1 MIKPAQRLRDIK
13 EYYFSTKLREI
24 SDLNRRGKNIINMG
38 IGNPDLSPPEKV
50 RNALEKAT
58 NENGSHKYQPYKGI
72 NQLRMSISDFYK
84 KNYNVSLDSD
94 KNILPLIG
102 SKEGIMH
109 ISLAFLN
116 KGDKVLIPNPGYPSY
131 QSITKLVGAEPLFYP
146 LLEKN
151 SWLPDLDSLKL
162 LISDNVK
169 LMWINYPNMPT
180 GKNSTIEFFKKI
192 YDFAVSNDILVI
204 NDNPYSFILNDN
216 PVSFLSVDSS
226 FDHCMELNS
235 LSKSHNMAGWRV
247 GMMIGESKFIDSVL
261 KVKSNFDSGMF
272 YCVQHGAIKALASS
286 QKWFDSLNKEY
297 SKRKKLA
304 EEIASE
310 LNLSY
315 SKNGVGMFMWC
326 KILNGSL
333 KSEDFVDYL
342 LDKYNFFISPGSIF
356 GSQGE
361 GYVRISL
368 CTDTKKM
375 NEVLKRLK
383 S

>member
-1 MIKPAQRLRDIK
+1 MIKPAQRLNDIK

-24 SDLNRRGKNIINMG
+24 SELNKRGKNIINMG
-38 IGNPDLSPPEKV
+38 IGNPDLSPPENV

-58 NENGSHKYQPYKGI
+58 KDNGSHKYQPYKGI

-131 QSITKLVGAEPLFYP
+131 QSITKLVGAEPIFYP

-151 SWLPDLDSLKL
+151 NWLPDLDALKL
-162 LISDNVK
+162 LVSDNMK

-180 GKNSTIEFFKKI
+180 GKNSNIEFFKKI

-216 PVSFLSVDSS
+216 PMSFLSVDSS
-226 FDHCMELNS
+226 FDHCLELNS

-247 GMMIGESKFIDSVL
+247 GMVVGSKNNIDTIL
-261 KVKSNFDSGMF
+261 RVKSNIDSGM
-272 YCVQHGAIKALASS
+272 YYAIQKGAIEALCLNSS
-286 QKWFDSLNKEY
+286 WYKSMNKIYRKRREIVYKICDKLKLKYDKNSSGMFVWAKIKSSDITSMQFVDNLLYNKE
-297 SKRKKLA
+297 
-304 EEIASE
+304 I
-310 LNLSY
+310 
-315 SKNGVGMFMWC
+315 
-326 KILNGSL
+326 
-333 KSEDFVDYL
+333 
-342 LDKYNFFISPGSIF
+342 FITPGSIF
-356 GSQGE
+356 GTNGE
-361 GYVRISL
+361 GYVRLSL
-368 CTDTKKM
+368 CLSKDKL
-375 NEVLKRLK
+375 NEALNKLL
-383 S
+383 

>member
-1 MIKPAQRLRDIK
+1 MIKPAQRLNDIK

-24 SDLNRRGKNIINMG
+24 SELNKRGKNIINMG
-38 IGNPDLSPPEKV
+38 IGNPDLSPPENV

-58 NENGSHKYQPYKGI
+58 KDNGSHKYQPYKGI

-131 QSITKLVGAEPLFYP
+131 QSITKLVGAEPIFYP

-151 SWLPDLDSLKL
+151 NWLPDLDALKL
-162 LISDNVK
+162 LVSDNMK

-180 GKNSTIEFFKKI
+180 GKNSNIEFFKKI

-216 PVSFLSVDSS
+216 PLSFLSVDSS
-226 FDHCMELNS
+226 FDHCLELNS

-247 GMMIGESKFIDSVL
+247 GMVVGSKNNIDTIL
-261 KVKSNFDSGMF
+261 RVKSNIDSGM
-272 YCVQHGAIKALASS
+272 YYAIQKGAIEALCLNSS
-286 QKWFDSLNKEY
+286 WYKSMNKIYRKRREIVYKICDKLKLKYDKNSSGMFVWAKIKSLDITSMEFVDNLLYNKE
-297 SKRKKLA
+297 
-304 EEIASE
+304 I
-310 LNLSY
+310 
-315 SKNGVGMFMWC
+315 
-326 KILNGSL
+326 
-333 KSEDFVDYL
+333 
-342 LDKYNFFISPGSIF
+342 FITPGSIF
-356 GSQGE
+356 GTNGE
-361 GYVRISL
+361 GYVRLSL
-368 CTDTKKM
+368 CLSQDKL
-375 NEVLKRLK
+375 NEALNKLL
-383 S
+383 

>member
-1 MIKPAQRLRDIK
+1 MIKPAQRLNDIK

-24 SDLNRRGKNIINMG
+24 SELNKRGKNIINMG
-38 IGNPDLSPPEKV
+38 IGNPDLSPPENV

-58 NENGSHKYQPYKGI
+58 KDNGSHKYQPYKGI

-131 QSITKLVGAEPLFYP
+131 QSITKLVGAEPIFYP

-151 SWLPDLDSLKL
+151 NWLPDLDALKL
-162 LISDNVK
+162 LVSDNMK

-180 GKNSTIEFFKKI
+180 GKNSNIEFFKKI
-192 YDFAVSNDILVI
+192 YDFAVSNNILVV

-216 PVSFLSVDSS
+216 PLSFLSVDSS
-226 FDHCMELNS
+226 FDHCLELNS

-247 GMMIGESKFIDSVL
+247 GMVVGSKNNIDTIL
-261 KVKSNFDSGMF
+261 RVKSNIDSGM
-272 YCVQHGAIKALASS
+272 YYAIQKGAIEALCLNSS
-286 QKWFDSLNKEY
+286 WYKSMNKIYRKRREIVYKICDKLKLKYDKNSSGMFVWAKIKSSDITSMQFVDNLLYNKE
-297 SKRKKLA
+297 
-304 EEIASE
+304 I
-310 LNLSY
+310 
-315 SKNGVGMFMWC
+315 
-326 KILNGSL
+326 
-333 KSEDFVDYL
+333 
-342 LDKYNFFISPGSIF
+342 FITPGSIF
-356 GSQGE
+356 GTNGE
-361 GYVRISL
+361 GYVRLSL
-368 CTDTKKM
+368 CLSKDKL
-375 NEVLKRLK
+375 NEALNKLL
-383 S
+383 

>member
-1 MIKPAQRLRDIK
+1 MIKPAQRLKDIK

-24 SDLNRRGKNIINMG
+24 SELNKEGKNIINMG
-38 IGNPDLSPPEKV
+38 IGNPDLSPPENV

-58 NENGSHKYQPYKGI
+58 KDNGSHKYQPYKGI

-151 SWLPDLDSLKL
+151 SWLPDLDSLKSL
-162 LISDNVK
+162 VSDNVK

-180 GKNSTIEFFKKI
+180 GKNSNIEFFKKI

-226 FDHCMELNS
+226 FDHCLELNS

-247 GMMIGESKFIDSVL
+247 GMVVGSKNNIDTIL
-261 KVKSNFDSGMF
+261 RVKSNIDSGM
-272 YCVQHGAIKALASS
+272 YYAIQKGAIEALCLNSS
-286 QKWFDSLNKEY
+286 WYKSMNKIYRKRREIVYKICDKLKLKYDKNSSGMFVWAKIKSSDITSMQFVDNLLYNKE
-297 SKRKKLA
+297 
-304 EEIASE
+304 I
-310 LNLSY
+310 
-315 SKNGVGMFMWC
+315 
-326 KILNGSL
+326 
-333 KSEDFVDYL
+333 
-342 LDKYNFFISPGSIF
+342 FITPGSIF
-356 GSQGE
+356 GTNGE
-361 GYVRISL
+361 GYVRLSL
-368 CTDTKKM
+368 CLSQDKL
-375 NEVLKRLK
+375 NEALNKLL
-383 S
+383 

>member
-1 MIKPAQRLRDIK
+1 MIKPAQRLKDIK

-24 SDLNRRGKNIINMG
+24 SELNKRGKNIINMG
-38 IGNPDLSPPEKV
+38 IGNPDLSPPENV

-58 NENGSHKYQPYKGI
+58 KDNGSHKYQPYKGI

-131 QSITKLVGAEPLFYP
+131 QSITKLVGAEPIFYP

-151 SWLPDLDSLKL
+151 NWLPDLDALKL
-162 LISDNVK
+162 LVSDNVK

-180 GKNSTIEFFKKI
+180 GKNSNIEFFKKI
-192 YDFAVSNDILVI
+192 HDFAVSNDILVI

-216 PVSFLSVDSS
+216 PLSFLSVDSS
-226 FDHCMELNS
+226 FDHCLELNS

-247 GMMIGESKFIDSVL
+247 GMVVGSKNNIDTIL
-261 KVKSNFDSGMF
+261 RVKSNIDSGM
-272 YCVQHGAIKALASS
+272 YYAIQKGAIEALCLNSS
-286 QKWFDSLNKEY
+286 WYKSMNKIYRKRREIVYKICDKLKLKYDKNSSGMFVWAKIKSSDITSMQFVDNLLYNKE
-297 SKRKKLA
+297 
-304 EEIASE
+304 I
-310 LNLSY
+310 
-315 SKNGVGMFMWC
+315 
-326 KILNGSL
+326 
-333 KSEDFVDYL
+333 
-342 LDKYNFFISPGSIF
+342 FITPGSIF
-356 GSQGE
+356 GTNGE
-361 GYVRISL
+361 GYVRLSL
-368 CTDTKKM
+368 CLSKEKL
-375 NEVLKRLK
+375 NEALNKLL
-383 S
+383 

>member
-1 MIKPAQRLRDIK
+1 MIKPAQRLKDIK

-24 SDLNRRGKNIINMG
+24 TELNRRGKNIINMG
-38 IGNPDLSPPEKV
+38 IGNPDLSPPENV

-58 NENGSHKYQPYKGI
+58 KDNGSHKYQPYKGI

-131 QSITKLVGAEPLFYP
+131 QSITKLVGAEPIFYP

-151 SWLPDLDSLKL
+151 NWLPDLDSLKL
-162 LISDNVK
+162 LVSDNVK

-180 GKNSTIEFFKKI
+180 GKNSNIEFFNKI

-216 PVSFLSVDSS
+216 PLSFLSVDSS
-226 FDHCMELNS
+226 FDHCLELNS

-247 GMMIGESKFIDSVL
+247 GMVVGSKNNIDTIL
-261 KVKSNFDSGMF
+261 RVKSNIDSGM
-272 YCVQHGAIKALASS
+272 YYAIQKGAIEALCLDSS
-286 QKWFDSLNKEY
+286 WYKSLNKIY
-297 SKRKKLA
+297 RKRREIVYKICDKLK
-304 EEIASE
+304 
-310 LNLSY
+310 LKY
-315 SKNGVGMFMWC
+315 DKNSSGMFIWA
-326 KILNGSL
+326 KINSL
-333 KSEDFVDYL
+333 DMSSMEFVDNL
-342 LDKYNFFISPGSIF
+342 LYNKEIFITPGSIF
-356 GSQGE
+356 GTNGE
-361 GYVRISL
+361 GYVRLSL
-368 CTDTKKM
+368 CLSQEK
-375 NEVLKRLK
+375 LKEALNK
-383 S
+383 LL

>member
-1 MIKPAQRLRDIK
+1 MIKPAQRLNDIK

-24 SDLNRRGKNIINMG
+24 SELNKRGKNIINMG
-38 IGNPDLSPPEKV
+38 IGNPDLSPPENV

-58 NENGSHKYQPYKGI
+58 KDNGSHKYQPYKGI

-131 QSITKLVGAEPLFYP
+131 QSITKLVGAEPIFYP

-151 SWLPDLDSLKL
+151 NWLPDLDSLKL
-162 LISDNVK
+162 LVSDNVK

-180 GKNSTIEFFKKI
+180 GKNSNIEFFKKI

-216 PVSFLSVDSS
+216 PLSFLSVDSS
-226 FDHCMELNS
+226 FDHCLELNS

-247 GMMIGESKFIDSVL
+247 GMVVGSKNNIDTIL
-261 KVKSNFDSGMF
+261 RVKSNIDSGM
-272 YCVQHGAIKALASS
+272 YYAIQKGAIEALCLNSS
-286 QKWFDSLNKEY
+286 WYKSMNKIYRKRREIVYKICDKLKLKYDKNSSGMFVWAKIKSSDITSMQFVDNLLYNKE
-297 SKRKKLA
+297 
-304 EEIASE
+304 I
-310 LNLSY
+310 
-315 SKNGVGMFMWC
+315 
-326 KILNGSL
+326 
-333 KSEDFVDYL
+333 
-342 LDKYNFFISPGSIF
+342 FITPGSIF
-356 GSQGE
+356 GTNGE
-361 GYVRISL
+361 GYVRLSL
-368 CTDTKKM
+368 CLSQDKL
-375 NEVLKRLK
+375 NEALNKLL
-383 S
+383 

>member
-1 MIKPAQRLRDIK
+1 MIKPAQRLKDIE

-24 SDLNRRGKNIINMG
+24 SKLNASGKNIINMG
-38 IGNPDLSPPEKV
+38 IGNPDLSPPENV

-58 NENGSHKYQPYKGI
+58 KDNGSHKYQPYKGI
-72 NQLRMSISDFYK
+72 NQLRTSISDFYK
-84 KNYNVSLDSD
+84 KNYNVSLNSD
-94 KNILPLIG
+94 ENILPLIG

-151 SWLPDLDSLKL
+151 NWLPDLDSLKFL
-162 LISDNVK
+162 VSDNVK

-180 GKNSTIEFFKKI
+180 GKNSDIEFFKKI

-226 FDHCMELNS
+226 FDHCLELNS

-247 GMMIGESKFIDSVL
+247 GMVVGSKNNIDSIL
-261 KVKSNFDSGMF
+261 KVKSNIDSGM
-272 YCVQHGAIKALASS
+272 YYGIQKGAIEALCLNNS
-286 QKWFDSLNKEY
+286 WYTSLNKIY
-297 SKRKKLA
+297 KKRREIVYEICDKLK
-304 EEIASE
+304 
-310 LNLSY
+310 LTY
-315 SKNGVGMFMWC
+315 DKNSTGMFVWA
-326 KILNGSL
+326 KINSPATSS
-333 KSEDFVDYL
+333 KKFVDNL
-342 LDKYNFFISPGSIF
+342 LYNKEIFITPGSIF
-356 GSQGE
+356 GTNGE
-361 GYVRISL
+361 GYVRLSL
-368 CTDTKKM
+368 CLNQDKL
-375 NEVLKRLK
+375 NEALNKLL
-383 S
+383 

>member
-1 MIKPAQRLRDIK
+1 MIKPAQRLNDIK

-24 SDLNRRGKNIINMG
+24 SELNKRGKNIINMG
-38 IGNPDLSPPEKV
+38 IGNPDLSPPENV

-58 NENGSHKYQPYKGI
+58 KDNGSHKYQPYKGI

-131 QSITKLVGAEPLFYP
+131 QSITKLVGAEPIFYP

-151 SWLPDLDSLKL
+151 NWLPDLDALKL
-162 LISDNVK
+162 LVSDNVK

-180 GKNSTIEFFKKI
+180 GKNSNIEFFKKI

-216 PVSFLSVDSS
+216 PLSFLSVDSS
-226 FDHCMELNS
+226 FDHCLELNS

-247 GMMIGESKFIDSVL
+247 GMVVGSKNNIDTIL
-261 KVKSNFDSGMF
+261 RVKSNIDSGM
-272 YCVQHGAIKALASS
+272 YYAIQKGAIEALCLNSS
-286 QKWFDSLNKEY
+286 WYKSMNKIYRKRREIVYKICDKLKLKYDKNSSGMFVWAKIKSSDITSMQFVDNLLYNKE
-297 SKRKKLA
+297 
-304 EEIASE
+304 I
-310 LNLSY
+310 
-315 SKNGVGMFMWC
+315 
-326 KILNGSL
+326 
-333 KSEDFVDYL
+333 
-342 LDKYNFFISPGSIF
+342 FITPGSIF
-356 GSQGE
+356 GTNGE
-361 GYVRISL
+361 GYVRLSL
-368 CTDTKKM
+368 CLSQDKL
-375 NEVLKRLK
+375 NEALNKLL
-383 S
+383 

>member
-1 MIKPAQRLRDIK
+1 MIKPAQRLNDIK

-24 SDLNRRGKNIINMG
+24 SELNKRGKNIINMG
-38 IGNPDLSPPEKV
+38 IGNPDLSPPENV

-58 NENGSHKYQPYKGI
+58 KDNGSHKYQPYKGI

-131 QSITKLVGAEPLFYP
+131 QSITKLVGAEPIFYP

-151 SWLPDLDSLKL
+151 NWLPDLDALKL
-162 LISDNVK
+162 LVSDNVK

-180 GKNSTIEFFKKI
+180 GKNSNIEFFKKI
-192 YDFAVSNDILVI
+192 YDFAVSSDILVI

-216 PVSFLSVDSS
+216 PLSFLSVDSS
-226 FDHCMELNS
+226 FDHCLELNS

-247 GMMIGESKFIDSVL
+247 GMVVGSKNNIDTIL
-261 KVKSNFDSGMF
+261 RVKSNIDSGM
-272 YCVQHGAIKALASS
+272 YYAIQKGAIEALCLNSS
-286 QKWFDSLNKEY
+286 WYKSMNKIYRKRREIVYKICDKLKLKYDKNSSGMFVWAKIKSSDITSMQFVDNLLYNKE
-297 SKRKKLA
+297 
-304 EEIASE
+304 I
-310 LNLSY
+310 
-315 SKNGVGMFMWC
+315 
-326 KILNGSL
+326 
-333 KSEDFVDYL
+333 
-342 LDKYNFFISPGSIF
+342 FITPGSIF
-356 GSQGE
+356 GTNGE
-361 GYVRISL
+361 GYVRLSL
-368 CTDTKKM
+368 CLSKDKL
-375 NEVLKRLK
+375 NEALNKLL
-383 S
+383 

>member
-1 MIKPAQRLRDIK
+1 MIKPAQRLNDIK

-24 SDLNRRGKNIINMG
+24 SELNTRGKNIINMG
-38 IGNPDLSPPEKV
+38 IGNPDLSPPENV
-50 RNALEKAT
+50 RNALQKAT
-58 NENGSHKYQPYKGI
+58 KDNGSHKYQPYKGI

-131 QSITKLVGAEPLFYP
+131 QSITKLVGAEPIFYP

-151 SWLPDLDSLKL
+151 NWLPDLDSLKL
-162 LISDNVK
+162 LVSDNVK

-180 GKNSTIEFFKKI
+180 GKNSNIEFFNKI

-216 PVSFLSVDSS
+216 PLSFLSVDSS
-226 FDHCMELNS
+226 FDHCLELNS

-247 GMMIGESKFIDSVL
+247 GMVVGSKNNIDTIL
-261 KVKSNFDSGMF
+261 RVKSNIDSGM
-272 YCVQHGAIKALASS
+272 YYAIQKGAIEALCLDSS
-286 QKWFDSLNKEY
+286 WYKSLNKIY
-297 SKRKKLA
+297 RKRREIVYKICDKLK
-304 EEIASE
+304 
-310 LNLSY
+310 LKY
-315 SKNGVGMFMWC
+315 DKNSSGMFIWA
-326 KILNGSL
+326 KINSL
-333 KSEDFVDYL
+333 DMSSMEFVDNL
-342 LDKYNFFISPGSIF
+342 LYNKEIFITPGSIF
-356 GSQGE
+356 GTNGE
-361 GYVRISL
+361 GYVRLSL
-368 CTDTKKM
+368 CLSQEK
-375 NEVLKRLK
+375 LKEALNK
-383 S
+383 LL

>member
-1 MIKPAQRLRDIK
+1 MIKPAQRLNDIK

-24 SDLNRRGKNIINMG
+24 SELNKRGKNIINMG
-38 IGNPDLSPPEKV
+38 IGNPDLSPPENV

-58 NENGSHKYQPYKGI
+58 KDNGSHKYQPYKGI
-72 NQLRMSISDFYK
+72 NQLRISISDFYK

-131 QSITKLVGAEPLFYP
+131 QSITKLVGAEPIFYP

-151 SWLPDLDSLKL
+151 NWLPDLDSLKL
-162 LISDNVK
+162 LVSDNVK

-180 GKNSTIEFFKKI
+180 GKNSNIEFFKKI

-216 PVSFLSVDSS
+216 PLSFLSVDSS
-226 FDHCMELNS
+226 FDHCLELNS

-247 GMMIGESKFIDSVL
+247 GMVVGSKNNIDTIL
-261 KVKSNFDSGMF
+261 RVKSNIDSGM
-272 YCVQHGAIKALASS
+272 YYAIQKGAIEALCLNSS
-286 QKWFDSLNKEY
+286 WYKSMNKIYRKRREIVYKICDKLKLKYDKNSSGMFVWAKIKSSDITSMQFVDNLLYNKE
-297 SKRKKLA
+297 
-304 EEIASE
+304 I
-310 LNLSY
+310 
-315 SKNGVGMFMWC
+315 
-326 KILNGSL
+326 
-333 KSEDFVDYL
+333 
-342 LDKYNFFISPGSIF
+342 FITPGSIF
-356 GSQGE
+356 GTNGE
-361 GYVRISL
+361 GYVRLSL
-368 CTDTKKM
+368 CLSQDK
-375 NEVLKRLK
+375 LKEALNK
-383 S
+383 LL

>member
-1 MIKPAQRLRDIK
+1 MIKPAQRLNDIK

-24 SDLNRRGKNIINMG
+24 SQLNKRGKNIINMG
-38 IGNPDLSPPEKV
+38 IGNPDLSPPENV

-58 NENGSHKYQPYKGI
+58 KDNGSHKYQPYKGI

-131 QSITKLVGAEPLFYP
+131 QSITKLVGAEPIFYP

-151 SWLPDLDSLKL
+151 NWLPDLDALKL
-162 LISDNVK
+162 LVSDNVK

-180 GKNSTIEFFKKI
+180 GKNSNIEFFKKI

-216 PVSFLSVDSS
+216 PLSFLSVDSS
-226 FDHCMELNS
+226 FDHCLELNS

-247 GMMIGESKFIDSVL
+247 GMVVGSKNNIDTIL
-261 KVKSNFDSGMF
+261 RVKSNIDSGM
-272 YCVQHGAIKALASS
+272 YYAIQKGAIEALCLDSS
-286 QKWFDSLNKEY
+286 WYKSLNKIY
-297 SKRKKLA
+297 RKRREIVHKICDKLK
-304 EEIASE
+304 
-310 LNLSY
+310 LKY
-315 SKNGVGMFMWC
+315 DKNSSGMFIWA
-326 KILNGSL
+326 KINSL
-333 KSEDFVDYL
+333 DMSSMEFVDNL
-342 LDKYNFFISPGSIF
+342 LYNKEIFITPGSIF
-356 GSQGE
+356 GTNGE
-361 GYVRISL
+361 GYVRLSL
-368 CTDTKKM
+368 CLSKDKL
-375 NEVLKRLK
+375 NEALNKLL
-383 S
+383 

>member
-1 MIKPAQRLRDIK
+1 MIKPAQRLKDIK

-24 SDLNRRGKNIINMG
+24 TELNRRGKNIINMG
-38 IGNPDLSPPEKV
+38 IGNPDLSPPENV
-50 RNALEKAT
+50 TNALKKAT
-58 NENGSHKYQPYKGI
+58 NDNGSHKYQPYKGI
-72 NQLRMSISDFYK
+72 NQLRISISDFYK
-84 KNYNVSLDSD
+84 KKYNVSLDSD

-162 LISDNVK
+162 LISDKVK

-180 GKNSTIEFFKKI
+180 GKNSNIEFFKKI
-192 YDFAVSNDILVI
+192 YDFAVSNNILVI

-226 FDHCMELNS
+226 FDHCLELNS

-247 GMMIGESKFIDSVL
+247 GMVVGSKNNIDTIL
-261 KVKSNFDSGMF
+261 RVKSNIDSGM
-272 YCVQHGAIKALASS
+272 YYAIQKGAIEALCLNSS
-286 QKWFDSLNKEY
+286 WYKSMNKIYRKRREIVYKICDKLKLKYDKNSSGMFVWAKIKSSDITSMQFVDNLLYNKE
-297 SKRKKLA
+297 
-304 EEIASE
+304 I
-310 LNLSY
+310 
-315 SKNGVGMFMWC
+315 
-326 KILNGSL
+326 
-333 KSEDFVDYL
+333 
-342 LDKYNFFISPGSIF
+342 FITPGSIF
-356 GSQGE
+356 GTNGE
-361 GYVRISL
+361 GYVRLSL
-368 CTDTKKM
+368 CLSKDKL
-375 NEVLKRLK
+375 NEALNKLL
-383 S
+383 

>member
-1 MIKPAQRLRDIK
+1 MIKPAQRLNDIK

-24 SDLNRRGKNIINMG
+24 SELNKRGKNIINMG
-38 IGNPDLSPPEKV
+38 IGNPDLSPPENV

-58 NENGSHKYQPYKGI
+58 KDNGSHKYQPYKGI

-131 QSITKLVGAEPLFYP
+131 QSITKLVGAEPIFYP

-151 SWLPDLDSLKL
+151 NWLPDLDALKL
-162 LISDNVK
+162 LVSDNMK

-180 GKNSTIEFFKKI
+180 GKNSNIEFFKKI

-216 PVSFLSVDSS
+216 PLSFLSVDSS
-226 FDHCMELNS
+226 FDHCLELNS

-247 GMMIGESKFIDSVL
+247 GMVVGSKNNIDTIL
-261 KVKSNFDSGMF
+261 RVKSNIDSGM
-272 YCVQHGAIKALASS
+272 YYAIQKGAIEALCLNSS
-286 QKWFDSLNKEY
+286 WYKSMNKIYRKRREIVYKICDKLKLKYDKNSSGMFVWAKIKSSDITSMQFVDNLLYNKE
-297 SKRKKLA
+297 
-304 EEIASE
+304 I
-310 LNLSY
+310 
-315 SKNGVGMFMWC
+315 
-326 KILNGSL
+326 
-333 KSEDFVDYL
+333 
-342 LDKYNFFISPGSIF
+342 FITPGSIF
-356 GSQGE
+356 GTNGE
-361 GYVRISL
+361 GYVRLSL
-368 CTDTKKM
+368 CLSKDKL
-375 NEVLKRLK
+375 NEALNKLL
-383 S
+383 

>member
-1 MIKPAQRLRDIK
+1 MIKPAQRLNDIK

-24 SDLNRRGKNIINMG
+24 SELNKRGKNIINMG
-38 IGNPDLSPPEKV
+38 IGNPDLSPPENV

-58 NENGSHKYQPYKGI
+58 KDNGSHKYQPYKGI

-131 QSITKLVGAEPLFYP
+131 QSITKLVGAEPIFYP

-151 SWLPDLDSLKL
+151 NWLPDLDSLKL
-162 LISDNVK
+162 LVSDNVK

-180 GKNSTIEFFKKI
+180 GKNSNIEFFKKI

-216 PVSFLSVDSS
+216 PLSFLSVDSS
-226 FDHCMELNS
+226 FDHCLELNS

-247 GMMIGESKFIDSVL
+247 GMVVGSKNNIDTIL
-261 KVKSNFDSGMF
+261 RVKSNIDSGM
-272 YCVQHGAIKALASS
+272 YYAIQKGAIEALCLNSS
-286 QKWFDSLNKEY
+286 WYKSMNKIYRKRREIVYKICDKLKLKYDKNSSGMFVWAKIKSSDITSMQFVDNLLYNKE
-297 SKRKKLA
+297 
-304 EEIASE
+304 I
-310 LNLSY
+310 
-315 SKNGVGMFMWC
+315 
-326 KILNGSL
+326 
-333 KSEDFVDYL
+333 
-342 LDKYNFFISPGSIF
+342 FITPGSIF
-356 GSQGE
+356 GTNGE
-361 GYVRISL
+361 GYVRLSL
-368 CTDTKKM
+368 CLSKDKL
-375 NEVLKRLK
+375 NEALNKLL
-383 S
+383 

>member
-1 MIKPAQRLRDIK
+1 MIKPAQRLNDIK

-24 SDLNRRGKNIINMG
+24 SELNKRGKNIINMG
-38 IGNPDLSPPEKV
+38 IGNPDLSPPENV

-58 NENGSHKYQPYKGI
+58 KDNGSHKYQPYKGI

-131 QSITKLVGAEPLFYP
+131 QSITKLVGAEPIFYP

-151 SWLPDLDSLKL
+151 NWLPDLDSLKL
-162 LISDNVK
+162 LVSDNVK

-180 GKNSTIEFFKKI
+180 GKNSNIEFFKKI

-216 PVSFLSVDSS
+216 PLSFLSVDSS
-226 FDHCMELNS
+226 FDHCLELNS

-247 GMMIGESKFIDSVL
+247 GMVVGSKNNIDTIL
-261 KVKSNFDSGMF
+261 RVKSNIDSGM
-272 YCVQHGAIKALASS
+272 YYAIQKGAIEALCLNSS
-286 QKWFDSLNKEY
+286 WYKSMNKIYRKRREIVYKICDKLKLKYDKNSSGMFVWAKIKSLDITSMEFVDNLLYNKE
-297 SKRKKLA
+297 
-304 EEIASE
+304 I
-310 LNLSY
+310 
-315 SKNGVGMFMWC
+315 
-326 KILNGSL
+326 
-333 KSEDFVDYL
+333 
-342 LDKYNFFISPGSIF
+342 FITPGSIF
-356 GSQGE
+356 GTNGE
-361 GYVRISL
+361 GYVRLSL
-368 CTDTKKM
+368 CLSKDKL
-375 NEVLKRLK
+375 NEALNKLL
-383 S
+383 